1 MGVHYRIT
9 FDAQNGTANTTALT
23 EGAGQTLLNLPIPT
37 KAGYTFDGWFDA
49 KTGGN
54 VVTVETQF
62 GENTTIYAQWTE
74 VVTPVPVTG
83 VSLSKTTMNL
93 TVGADETLV
102 ATVAPQLMQIIRQ
115 LLGHH
120 QIQVWQQLVRMV
132 K

>member
-1 MGVHYRIT
+1 M
-9 FDAQNGTANTTALT
+9 
-23 EGAGQTLLNLPIPT
+23 
-37 KAGYTFDGWFDA
+37 
-49 KTGGN
+49 
-54 VVTVETQF
+54 VTVETQF